1 MSEQKYPALNSM
13 DAIKAAESEYSGG
26 MWFSK
31 ETMRWWKTRLSH
43 KVYPMGDLGTLFV
56 TSDRGPDGRVYSVR
70 RAYFDSPSGYTPP
83 LLFILTLATFGAYG
97 SLRRAHS
104 AARRLAK
111 ELTLRDAENGTW
123 A

>member
-56 TSDRGPDGRVYSVR
+56 TSDEGPDGRVWSVR
-70 RAYFDSPSGYTPP
+70 RAYFNTPDVYTPAP
-83 LLFILTLATFGAYG
+83 LFIQTLGDFGAYG
-97 SLRRAHS
+97 SLKQAHG
-104 AARRLAK
+104 AARRAV
-111 ELTLRDAENGTW
+111 RDAENGTW